1 MTKIQYKGKH
11 FFIKYH
17 PVEEEAGGRKADE
30 TVYKVVCDNRFSAK
44 RLWMNAI
51 EQHTFFKWVP
61 FFWRRL
67 SDWGRWL
74 HCVVGIFNNKVPC
87 C

>member
-17 PVEEEAGGRKADE
+17 RAQDQTEGGKIADAIF
-30 TVYKVVCDNRFSAK
+30 KVVCDNRFSAK

-51 EQHTFFKWVP
+51 EQHTFFK
-61 FFWRRL
+61 
-67 SDWGRWL
+67 
-74 HCVVGIFNNKVPC
+74 
-87 C
+87 

>member
-61 FFWRRL
+61 FFGGDEVIGEDGSL
-67 SDWGRWL
+67 
-74 HCVVGIFNNKVPC
+74 C
-87 C
+87 CWDF